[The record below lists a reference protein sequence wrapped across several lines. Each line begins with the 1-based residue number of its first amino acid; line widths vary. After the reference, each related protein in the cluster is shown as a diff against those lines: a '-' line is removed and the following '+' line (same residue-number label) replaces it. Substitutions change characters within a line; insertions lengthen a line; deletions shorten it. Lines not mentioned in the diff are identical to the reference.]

1 MTFRG
6 AKKFKQFLETNNFI
20 FFKTIIYRCEEQ
32 LFLKTIILKIKN
44 DKIKK
49 FAVFETKRKYYR
61 NSTFRNFRS
70 IYFHAQNN
78 LFDCIVA
85 QCGINSLL
93 LDG

>member
-1 MTFRG
+1 MT
-6 AKKFKQFLETNNFI
+6 KF
-20 FFKTIIYRCEEQ
+20 
-32 LFLKTIILKIKN
+32 
-44 DKIKK
+44 IKK